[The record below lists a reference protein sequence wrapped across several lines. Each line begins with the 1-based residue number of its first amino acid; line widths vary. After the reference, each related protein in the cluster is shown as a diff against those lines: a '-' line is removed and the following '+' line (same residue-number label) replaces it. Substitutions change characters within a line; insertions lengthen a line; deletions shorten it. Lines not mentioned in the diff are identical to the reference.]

1 MLLRLEM
8 SLISSPD
15 FVKLVVISWVGGFS
29 AMVTGVQTAEQSV
42 RFQQIPEKENAITH
56 FPQRY
61 RQTNIHTH
69 PPCTDGCVEICG
81 DGNLGLDCHNVQIHQ
96 IVEVKIKDGAIC
108 GSKTH

>member
-1 MLLRLEM
+1 MLLRSEM

-56 FPQRY
+56 FPQKY
-61 RQTNIHTH
+61 RQTNTHTH
-69 PPCTDGCVEICG
+69 PALMVVLRSVGMETLVLTVIMFRF
-81 DGNLGLDCHNVQIHQ
+81 IR
-96 IVEVKIKDGAIC
+96 
-108 GSKTH
+108 